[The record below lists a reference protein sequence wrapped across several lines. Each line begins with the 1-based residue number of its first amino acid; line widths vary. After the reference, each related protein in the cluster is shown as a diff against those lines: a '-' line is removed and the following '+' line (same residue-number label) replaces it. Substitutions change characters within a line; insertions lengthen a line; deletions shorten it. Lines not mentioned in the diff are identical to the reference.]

1 MPPLLLQ
8 LDRRHSQ
15 VNPVATVSLSAAHT
29 AGNTLVTNEAAGKH
43 HHLSYPLT
51 ATCVLWQMCACTY
64 TLENTHVL

>member
-1 MPPLLLQ
+1 MVTLLLQ

-15 VNPVATVSLSAAHT
+15 MNSEAPGPFSVAHT
-29 AGNTLVTNEAAGKH
+29 AGNTLVTNETRGKH

-51 ATCVLWQMCACTY
+51 SMCVLWQMCACTY